1 MKNIK
6 WLILGLALLT
16 GLAVYLNKDRLLKDD
31 DAKDAEEYFGDA
43 DFVYDGE
50 DEKSEY
56 FVSARYNREK
66 KRDEATAALNSVI
79 SDPGASGEN
88 KSLAYAEIEHY
99 AFSETCETAIESLI
113 KAKGFGECIAFVSR
127 DTVSIVVSES
137 SLTSAQAA
145 QITDIAVS
153 QTGYSPSNVT
163 VIEFNAGQSAAEEGK
178 TGADFE

>member
-6 WLILGLALLT
+6 WVILGLALLT
-16 GLAVYLNKDRLLKDD
+16 GLAVYLNRDRLLKDD
-31 DAKDAEEYFGDA
+31 SIRDAEEYFGDA
-43 DFVYDGE
+43 DFVYDGA
-50 DEKSEY
+50 DEKNEY

-66 KRDEATAALNSVI
+66 KRDEATAVLNSVI
-79 SDPGASGEN
+79 SDPDATGEN
-88 KSLAYAEIEHY
+88 KALAYSEIEHY

-113 KAKGFGECIAFVSR
+113 MAKGFGECIAFVSR

-163 VIEFNAGQSAAEEGK
+163 VIEYDAGQSSPEVGEN
-178 TGADFE
+178 GADFE